1 MLDLRLV
8 TEAGFDF
15 YPARFH
21 RFRHLSY
28 QVDPQESV
36 LEICAG
42 YFDIV
47 GEVELTSE
55 RAPGNALMEILA
67 IILLGLAAF
76 DRGMKQASPNYK
88 SGDSMPVIPPPGTPG
103 GNPSVKPK

>member
-28 QVDPQESV
+28 QVDLQEPV

-47 GEVELTSE
+47 GEVELASE

-76 DRGMKQASPNYK
+76 DPGMKQTSPK
-88 SGDSMPVIPPPGTPG
+88 SGDSMPVIPPSGTPG
-103 GNPSVKPK
+103 GNPSVKPT